1 MKYRRGRVRASE
13 ALDATDMDW
22 AMKGRRRSGWKE
34 PRRRHGW
41 TSQWRGMMCDT
52 TAFSSEGTKKAP
64 LSALK
69 TEGTSCPQARDR
81 QTDRMGGGAL
91 AQLNPPSGPYTIQIN
106 LIPRFGSD

>member
-1 MKYRRGRVRASE
+1 MRASE

-64 LSALK
+64 LFCCAPPRHARMILGDDSD
-69 TEGTSCPQARDR
+69 EGDGGCSDEGDGARGCSD
-81 QTDRMGGGAL
+81 DDGIESIS
-91 AQLNPPSGPYTIQIN
+91 PSRAAAHWRN
-106 LIPRFGSD
+106 